1 MKELESILEN
11 LVEIQS
17 SLMKVQA
24 GVCSITKDIFTTNGN
39 KLIEFLKLEN
49 PSLYVL
55 LTELN
60 TYIAKGKLVRSAL
73 QIELDP
79 PLSEILE
86 LEGTVP
92 YIEICKKL
100 IY

>member
-1 MKELESILEN
+1 MEELESILEN

-17 SLMKVQA
+17 SVAKVQA
-24 GVCSITKDIFTTNGN
+24 GLCSITKDIFTSNGN
-39 KLIEFLKLEN
+39 KLVEFLKLEN

-55 LTELN
+55 LIELN
-60 TYIAKGKLVRSAL
+60 NYIARRKLVRSAL

-79 PLSEILE
+79 ILSEILE

-92 YIEICKKL
+92 YIKICKKL